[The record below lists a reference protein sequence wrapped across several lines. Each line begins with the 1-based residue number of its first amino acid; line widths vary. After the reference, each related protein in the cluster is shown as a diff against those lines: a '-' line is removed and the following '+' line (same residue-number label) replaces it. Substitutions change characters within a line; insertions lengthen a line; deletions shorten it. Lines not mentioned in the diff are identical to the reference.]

1 MTMRQGRPPVPTRRG
16 GRPAGAATAASSSRM
31 RPTLILAA
39 ALLML
44 ALSGA
49 EPVRGAAAW
58 GVVLP
63 APQRRA
69 AAAATSTSKARADSA
84 GAAVPPPSS
93 MTRTV
98 AAPAASS
105 TAMASTIRGDYFV
118 SPWTML
124 GSMASK
130 RPTGSSLFQRNT
142 RRSATAGMLHGGGL
156 REQKGLLRYGSR
168 SRSNSIISRL
178 WAKGSDVDA
187 SAVPNLEDDDE
198 EAASTTTRLLLVET
212 KKSLQRASW
221 LSWWSQ
227 VILTTVSSIILVFA
241 RNVLIQQQ
249 PLLASSPKL
258 FLSTSGL
265 VASVLSIIWTWGN
278 GQRLSR
284 RIIKPDTTVIKA
296 ALLLRRAIRVGVL
309 LNLAGLLLHLLAA
322 EQIVGALAIKVLTM
336 PRSTA
341 TYLLGGAGAA
351 ALEGSLQPLD
361 ILIVQANTN
370 SLLSHFCSL
379 VLLLGLVDPLHKLD
393 PPSTPED
400 RRQ

>member
-1 MTMRQGRPPVPTRRG
+1 MMTPVRPPAPPRG
-16 GRPAGAATAASSSRM
+16 GRATATASSSGM
-31 RPTLILAA
+31 RPASVLAA
-39 ALLML
+39 ALLMMMGL
-44 ALSGA
+44 FGA
-49 EPVRGAAAW
+49 EHVRGVAAW
-58 GVVLP
+58 VVLLP
-63 APQRRA
+63 PPRRA
-69 AAAATSTSKARADSA
+69 TTTTSKARANLA
-84 GAAVPPPSS
+84 GTANV
-93 MTRTV
+93 R
-98 AAPAASS
+98 AASVGDA
-105 TAMASTIRGDYFV
+105 TADAASALTTALSSAAIRGDNTV
-118 SPWTML
+118 SPWTVP
-124 GSMASK
+124 GSTASK
-130 RPTGSSLFQRNT
+130 LPAPRFQRNT
-142 RRSATAGMLHGGGL
+142 RRSATAVMLHGHL
-156 REQKGLLRYGSR
+156 QERNGLLRYGR
-168 SRSNSIISRL
+168 SRSNNIISRL
-178 WAKGSDVDA
+178 WAKGADVED
-187 SAVPNLEDDDE
+187 PNLEEDDD
-198 EAASTTTRLLLVET
+198 ASTTTTRLLLAET

-241 RNVLIQQQ
+241 RNVLMQQQQ
-249 PLLASSPKL
+249 PLLASSSPKL

-284 RIIKPDTTVIKA
+284 RIIKPDTSVIKA

>member
-1 MTMRQGRPPVPTRRG
+1 
-16 GRPAGAATAASSSRM
+16 M
-31 RPTLILAA
+31 RPTLVLAA
-39 ALLML
+39 ALLLLML
-44 ALSGA
+44 GLFGSESAGG
-49 EPVRGAAAW
+49 VAAW
-58 GVVLP
+58 VVVLRP
-63 APQRRA
+63 HPHRRRRATTTSTTSKARTDSAGAPSARA
-69 AAAATSTSKARADSA
+69 AAAA
-84 GAAVPPPSS
+84 
-93 MTRTV
+93 
-98 AAPAASS
+98 AAPAASR
-105 TAMASTIRGDYFV
+105 TAMAASTIRGDHII
-118 SPWTML
+118 SPWTMT
-124 GSMASK
+124 MASK
-130 RPTGSSLFQRNT
+130 LPTGSLFRRNT
-142 RRSATAGMLHGGGL
+142 RRSATAGTLPGGP
-156 REQKGLLRYGSR
+156 REQKGLLPYGSSR
-168 SRSNSIISRL
+168 SRSISISRL
-178 WAKGSDVDA
+178 WAKGADIEDSNLEEDENDA
-187 SAVPNLEDDDE
+187 ST
-198 EAASTTTRLLLVET
+198 TTTRLLLVET

-258 FLSTSGL
+258 FLSTAGL

-284 RIIKPDTTVIKA
+284 RIVKPDTSVIKA

-341 TYLLGGAGAA
+341 TYLLGGAGGAAA

-400 RRQ
+400 RRRR

>member
-1 MTMRQGRPPVPTRRG
+1 MAPLGSSIRPPTLLPGSAASLLFAQRRTRQTSTTKVGKRGTLFPSFRRG
-16 GRPAGAATAASSSRM
+16 
-31 RPTLILAA
+31 
-39 ALLML
+39 
-44 ALSGA
+44 
-49 EPVRGAAAW
+49 RG
-58 GVVLP
+58 
-63 APQRRA
+63 
-69 AAAATSTSKARADSA
+69 
-84 GAAVPPPSS
+84 
-93 MTRTV
+93 
-98 AAPAASS
+98 
-105 TAMASTIRGDYFV
+105 IRSD
-118 SPWTML
+118 
-124 GSMASK
+124 
-130 RPTGSSLFQRNT
+130 
-142 RRSATAGMLHGGGL
+142 
-156 REQKGLLRYGSR
+156 
-168 SRSNSIISRL
+168 SRL
-178 WAKGSDVDA
+178 WAKGADEDPALEEDGDSSD
-187 SAVPNLEDDDE
+187 S
-198 EAASTTTRLLLVET
+198 SSTRLLLVET
-212 KKSLQRASW
+212 KKALQRASW

-258 FLSTSGL
+258 FLSTGGL
-265 VASVLSIIWTWGN
+265 IVSVMSIIWTWGN

-284 RIIKPDTTVIKA
+284 RIVKPDTSAVKA

-309 LNLAGLLLHLLAA
+309 LNLVGLLLHLLAA

-379 VLLLGLVDPLHKLD
+379 VLLLWLVDPLHKLD

-400 RRQ
+400 KRQS